1 MFCCLCVRFLQ
12 LTYADISLS
21 LILGCFVMYAGCGA
35 VLERFPKASMLKQ
48 SVENLPRIK
57 EWVEKRPK
65 TEY

>member
-1 MFCCLCVRFLQ
+1 MRFLQ

-21 LILGCFVMYAGCGA
+21 LILGCFVTYAGCGA
-35 VLERFPKASMLKQ
+35 VLERFPRANMLKQ

-57 EWVEKRPK
+57 EWIEKRPK